1 MKRREFIALVAG
13 VTAARPRVALA
24 QQRTGKLPT
33 IGIIGAG
40 TRQGWS
46 QWIAAF
52 VQRLSELGWVEG
64 RTVAIEY
71 RWADGR
77 GDREDEI
84 AAEFVR
90 LKVDVILT
98 VGGTSARQA
107 TSDIPIVFAIS
118 ADPLGTGLVASL
130 ARPGG
135 NITGLSIQSS
145 DLVGKRLEILRE
157 AVPGLRQLAV
167 MADFTFQAA
176 GLEADGIRDGAK
188 TLGIEVTRS
197 EISRT
202 EDIAAAL
209 GALKGRVQA
218 VYVPANRLANAN
230 RVRINELAL
239 AARLPTM
246 FGFRE
251 YVESGGML
259 SYGPNTAELFR
270 RAGDFVDK
278 ILRGAKPAD
287 MPVEQPTKFD
297 LTINLK
303 TAKALGIDIS
313 PTLLARAN
321 EVIE

>member
-1 MKRREFIALVAG
+1 MRRREFIALVG
-13 VTAARPRVALA
+13 GAAAWPLAALA

-33 IGIIGAG
+33 IGLIGAG

-46 QWIAAF
+46 QWTAAF

-64 RTVAIEY
+64 RTVVIEY

-118 ADPLGTGLVASL
+118 ADPLSTGLVASL

-157 AVPGLRQLAV
+157 AVPELRQLAV
-167 MADFTFQAA
+167 MSDFALHAA
-176 GLEADGIRDGAK
+176 RLEADGLRDGAK

-202 EDIAAAL
+202 DDIAAAFE
-209 GALKGRVQA
+209 ALKGRVQA
-218 VYVPANRLANAN
+218 VYVPANRLANAS

-259 SYGPNTAELFR
+259 SYGPNTPELFR

-297 LTINLK
+297 LIINLK
-303 TAKALGIDIS
+303 TAKALGIDIP

>member
-1 MKRREFIALVAG
+1 MKRREFITLVAG
-13 VTAARPRVALA
+13 GMAAWPAVGLA

-33 IGIIGAG
+33 IGIMGAG

-46 QWIAAF
+46 QWTAAL

-64 RTVAIEY
+64 RTIAIEY

-118 ADPLGTGLVASL
+118 ADPLSTGLVASL

-145 DLVGKRLEILRE
+145 DLVGKRMEILRE
-157 AVPGLRQLAV
+157 AVPELRQLAV
-167 MADFTFQAA
+167 MADFSFQAA
-176 GLEADGIRDGAK
+176 RLEADGLRDAAK
-188 TLGIEVTRS
+188 VLGIEVTGS

-202 EDIAAAL
+202 DDIVAAFE
-209 GALKGRVQA
+209 ALKGRVQA

-230 RVRINELAL
+230 RVHINELAL

-259 SYGPNTAELFR
+259 SYGPNTPELFR

-303 TAKALGIDIS
+303 TAKALGIDIP

>member
-1 MKRREFIALVAG
+1 MKRREFITLVAG
-13 VTAARPRVALA
+13 VTAAWPRVALA

-33 IGIIGAG
+33 IGLIGAG

-46 QWIAAF
+46 QWTAAF

-118 ADPLGTGLVASL
+118 ADPLSTGLVASL

-157 AVPGLRQLAV
+157 AVPELRQLAV
-167 MADFTFQAA
+167 MSDFALHAA
-176 GLEADGIRDGAK
+176 RLEADGLRDGAK

-202 EDIAAAL
+202 DDIAAAFETL
-209 GALKGRVQA
+209 RGRVQA

-259 SYGPNTAELFR
+259 SYGPNTPELFR

-297 LTINLK
+297 LIINLK
-303 TAKALGIDIS
+303 TAKALGIDIP

>member
-1 MKRREFIALVAG
+1 MTRREFIALVG
-13 VTAARPRVALA
+13 GAAAWPLAALA

-33 IGIIGAG
+33 IGLIGAG

-46 QWIAAF
+46 QWTAAF

-118 ADPLGTGLVASL
+118 ADPLSTGLVASL

-157 AVPGLRQLAV
+157 AVPELRQLAV
-167 MADFTFQAA
+167 MSDFALHAA
-176 GLEADGIRDGAK
+176 RLEADGLRDGAK

-202 EDIAAAL
+202 DDIAAAFE
-209 GALKGRVQA
+209 ALKGRVQA

-259 SYGPNTAELFR
+259 SYGPNTPELFR

-297 LTINLK
+297 LIINLK
-303 TAKALGIDIS
+303 TAKALGIDI
-313 PTLLARAN
+313 PPILLARAN

>member
-1 MKRREFIALVAG
+1 VKRREFIMLVG
-13 VTAARPRVALA
+13 GAAVWPLA
-24 QQRTGKLPT
+24 AEGQQRSGKLPT
-33 IGIIGAG
+33 IGLMGAG

-46 QWIAAF
+46 QWTAAF
-52 VQRLSELGWVEG
+52 VQRLNELGWVEG

-77 GDREDEI
+77 GEREDEI

-90 LKVDVILT
+90 LKVGVILT
-98 VGGTSARQA
+98 VGGTSAKQA

-118 ADPLGTGLVASL
+118 SDPLGTGLVASL

-176 GLEADGIRDGAK
+176 GLEADGF
-188 TLGIEVTRS
+188 
-197 EISRT
+197 
-202 EDIAAAL
+202 
-209 GALKGRVQA
+209 QA

-259 SYGPNTAELFR
+259 SYGPNTPELFR

>member
-1 MKRREFIALVAG
+1 MKRREFIALVG
-13 VTAARPRVALA
+13 GAAAWPLAALA

-33 IGIIGAG
+33 IGLIGAG

-46 QWIAAF
+46 QWTAAF

-64 RTVAIEY
+64 RTVVIEY

-118 ADPLGTGLVASL
+118 ADPLSTGLVASL

-157 AVPGLRQLAV
+157 AVPELRQLAV
-167 MADFTFQAA
+167 MSDFALHAA
-176 GLEADGIRDGAK
+176 RLEADGLRDGAK

-202 EDIAAAL
+202 DDIAAAFE
-209 GALKGRVQA
+209 ALKGRVQA
-218 VYVPANRLANAN
+218 VYVPANRLANAS

-259 SYGPNTAELFR
+259 SYGPNTPELFR

-297 LTINLK
+297 LIINLK
-303 TAKALGIDIS
+303 TAKALGIDIP

>member
-1 MKRREFIALVAG
+1 MKRREFIALLGGAAACVPF
-13 VTAARPRVALA
+13 AARA
-24 QQRTGKLPT
+24 QQRTGKTPT
-33 IGIIGAG
+33 IGIMGAG

-46 QWIAAF
+46 QWTAAF

-98 VGGTSARQA
+98 VGGTTAKQA
-107 TSDIPIVFAIS
+107 TSEIPIVFAIS

-157 AVPGLRQLAV
+157 TLPGLRQLAV
-167 MADFTFQAA
+167 MADFAFQAA
-176 GLEADGIRDGAK
+176 ALEADGLRDGAK

-197 EISRT
+197 EITRT
-202 EDIAAAL
+202 DDIAAAFE
-209 GALKGRVQA
+209 AIKGRVQA

-239 AARLPTM
+239 AAQLPTM

-259 SYGPNTAELFR
+259 SYGPNTPELFR

>member
-1 MKRREFIALVAG
+1 MRRREFIALVG
-13 VTAARPRVALA
+13 GAAAWPLAALA

-33 IGIIGAG
+33 IGLIGAG

-46 QWIAAF
+46 QWTAAF

-118 ADPLGTGLVASL
+118 ADPLSTGLVASL

-157 AVPGLRQLAV
+157 AVPELRQLAV
-167 MADFTFQAA
+167 MSDFALHAA
-176 GLEADGIRDGAK
+176 RLEADGLRDGAK

-202 EDIAAAL
+202 DDIAAAFE
-209 GALKGRVQA
+209 ALKGRVQA

-259 SYGPNTAELFR
+259 SYGPNTPELFR

-297 LTINLK
+297 LIINLK
-303 TAKALGIDIS
+303 TAKALGIDI
-313 PTLLARAN
+313 PPILLARAN